1 MEHRII
7 SMAVV
12 YLLVASALSLTIFVN
27 DGQAAKVEDIIGKD
41 LKLTLPGARA
51 TPMFWILPGDNI
63 TVTIWNYTG
72 PEGRATTMY
81 FTTSDYFERSDNFV
95 SNLNAEFNI
104 VTGRTYVFWAI
115 LPTAATITVTL
126 DMYDD
131 GTAVSF
137 EYRITRAPS
146 EYSSEYFVGPLIE
159 EATASLKENITNLNY
174 VTNNLSNITGTLVS
188 NTEDILEDITALRKS
203 IDDINGRLV
212 RISNESELLRLNV
225 SMMDGAIGTLESD
238 LRVLDTN
245 MASLTAA
252 YHELNLTVTGISKY
266 LDDLRMG
273 DVELPWL
280 DENLSDIR
288 LLIAD
293 LQLHLNSLYDNNIEG
308 LNNDLS
314 ELTQRVVQLDGN
326 LTKVKESIPTA
337 FNASALLDR
346 MAKLE
351 AQNELLQDQLD
362 DLKDEQDGTTPS
374 APSAAV
380 GYFALVIGLVAMFIG
395 IAAFLKRK
403 SDKDKSWVEYK

>member
-12 YLLVASALSLTIFVN
+12 CVLVASALSMSIFV
-27 DGQAAKVEDIIGKD
+27 DDSQAAQVEDIIGKD
-41 LKLTLPGARA
+41 LKLSLPGARA

-63 TVTIWNYTG
+63 TVTIWNYSG

-95 SNLNAEFNI
+95 SNLLAEFNI

-115 LPTAATITVTL
+115 LPTSGTITVTL

-131 GTAVSF
+131 GTPVSF
-137 EYRITRAPS
+137 EYRITRTTS
-146 EYSSEYFVGPLIE
+146 EYTSDYFVRPMIKE
-159 EATASLKENITNLNY
+159 MTADLRENVSNLNY
-174 VTNNLSNITGTLVS
+174 VTNNLSNITKDLVS
-188 NTEDILEDITALRKS
+188 STDNILENITALWLG
-203 IDDINGRLV
+203 IGNINGRLV
-212 RISNESELLRLNV
+212 RMSNESEQLRLNV
-225 SMMDGAIGTLESD
+225 SMMNGAIGALESD
-238 LRVLDTN
+238 LTVLDAQ
-245 MASLTAA
+245 MVSLTAA

-266 LDDLRMG
+266 LDDLGMG

-280 DENLSDIR
+280 DENLSGIR
-288 LLIAD
+288 FLIAD

-380 GYFALVIGLVAMFIG
+380 SYFALVIGLVAMFIG

-403 SDKDKSWVEYK
+403 PIQEKPWVEIK